1 MKHIK
6 HWLITA
12 VVLLYSVTVSAGAYF
27 EVDGIWYETNDNSE
41 LTVDVIA
48 PRDGSNYSGN
58 VEIPSRVE
66 YNAVSWKINSVK
78 GFTACPD
85 LISVSIPNTVWYVY
99 SAFNGSSNLESITC
113 NAVNPPAANEYTFN
127 GVNKET
133 CTIYVPASSVDA
145 YKGTDGWSE
154 FTNIQPILIASG
166 TFPNNVNWKLTDEG
180 QLIIE
185 GVGEMTRTP
194 WRFEY
199 ESFIKS
205 VTIGEGVTSIADMAF
220 YGCSNLTTITIP
232 ESVTSIEK
240 TAFYKCSS
248 LTSITIPK
256 TITRIE
262 ENTFSGCSSLTSI
275 TIPEGVTSIGEYA
288 FAGCS
293 SLTSITI
300 PESVISIG
308 KGAFSGCSNLT
319 SITIPKCV
327 TSIGY
332 QVFFECCSLSI
343 ITFSEN
349 SQLKSIGGRAFLGC
363 SSLSSI
369 AIPSGVT
376 SIESNAF
383 ENCSSLTS
391 ITIPDGVTSIGNST
405 FSGCSKLTSTIFSE
419 NSHLT
424 SIGESAFSGCRS
436 LTCIII
442 PDGVTSIG
450 QYAFKDCRSF
460 TSVTIP
466 ENVKS
471 LGTNIFFDCEEL
483 TSITCEALIPPT
495 FENASPFGN
504 IEETIPVYV
513 PASSV
518 DAYKSSVTWK
528 YFTNIQPIASDILA
542 TSLTLDVI
550 EVTLSTNE
558 TSTLI
563 ATLLPAEVTNPEL
576 AWTSSNEA
584 VITVNSE
591 GIVTAVGA
599 GEAVV
604 TVRTTDGSN
613 LSATCVVSVATVD
626 DDVKEYEN
634 TLLVD
639 DLDARAGTQVEL
651 SIALKNNVNITNFQF
666 DLVLPEG
673 VTIAQDEDGYDLIDL
688 STVRTTARKHTI
700 GNELQNDGSMRVIC
714 YSSSNAVFSGTEGEV
729 MTIKLNISKSL
740 SEGEYSVQL
749 KNLVLTEY
757 TDGSAIKHTIP
768 CIESKINVYVY
779 TPGDVNDDGSIDVTD
794 ISGVVNFILN
804 TATDGLIE
812 RAADV
817 NEDGA
822 VDVTDISGVV
832 NMILNVSASK
842 TSFSRGL
849 LRTFAVE
856 STDNIRMT
864 VLPFTLEA
872 GEEKEVQILLDN
884 PNDAFTGVQFDLY
897 LPEGV
902 SVAMDN
908 EGYYYVDLGSRTNNR
923 NHVLPECSLLE
934 DGGLRVVCY
943 SNSNKTFKNEEGD
956 ILVLT
961 IVGDENLSEGVCEL
975 SIENIVLSRPD
986 VTNNKPSDYVA
997 SILSGDGGAIPALV
1011 LHGVYTADV
1020 LDDFSTTLATN
1031 KIVTSIDLTEAVSV
1045 DDSGVLTTGNPNT
1058 LIYLSENEVLANES
1072 NVVCGGE
1079 CDNLVLTD
1087 GYAFS
1092 TPVSFEALQA
1102 TYTRT
1107 LSNMKWNALY
1117 LPFDISV
1124 DALENCNIASFT
1136 TMNLHDDNS
1145 VTMTATINEAGTLH
1159 ANTACLIR
1167 MKSGVEELCV
1177 TENNVTV
1184 WAEQNTESYTNGSKK
1199 ASVTGVYSETI
1210 ASEIAGAYAMSDGA
1224 LKQAA
1229 DENQKLNPFRF
1240 YLLLTDNDVPVQVS
1254 ALKSIGI
1261 NVDGDGTSSISPVQS
1276 TIDESHVVYDL
1287 QGRRVDIPSKGV
1299 YIVNGKKVVY

>member
-1 MKHIK
+1 M
-6 HWLITA
+6 
-12 VVLLYSVTVSAGAYF
+12 
-27 EVDGIWYETNDNSE
+27 
-41 LTVDVIA
+41 
-48 PRDGSNYSGN
+48 
-58 VEIPSRVE
+58 
-66 YNAVSWKINSVK
+66 
-78 GFTACPD
+78 
-85 LISVSIPNTVWYVY
+85 
-99 SAFNGSSNLESITC
+99 
-113 NAVNPPAANEYTFN
+113 TFN
-127 GVNKET
+127 PTYPEYQIKEQPQT
-133 CTIYVPASSVDA
+133 YNPSVVCPNSNEA
-145 YKGTDGWSE
+145 LYQWCYQESM
-154 FTNIQPILIASG
+154 PIS
-166 TFPNNVNWKLTDEG
+166 
-180 QLIIE
+180 
-185 GVGEMTRTP
+185 
-194 WRFEY
+194 FE
-199 ESFIKS
+199 
-205 VTIGEGVTSIADMAF
+205 D
-220 YGCSNLTTITIP
+220 
-232 ESVTSIEK
+232 
-240 TAFYKCSS
+240 
-248 LTSITIPK
+248 
-256 TITRIE
+256 
-262 ENTFSGCSSLTSI
+262 
-275 TIPEGVTSIGEYA
+275 
-288 FAGCS
+288 
-293 SLTSITI
+293 
-300 PESVISIG
+300 
-308 KGAFSGCSNLT
+308 
-319 SITIPKCV
+319 
-327 TSIGY
+327 
-332 QVFFECCSLSI
+332 
-343 ITFSEN
+343 ITFSYSAQTKNIEVPYDNMVLSFDFVAEGYSASSYNDDSEPAWISINGEKIVNTYDERAATYSCQLTAGTCEISCERSDITNIRLTYPTELLANEN
-349 SQLKSIGGRAFLGC
+349 SRV
-363 SSLSSI
+363 LSKQTI
-369 AIPSGVT
+369 MERPGVYFCQV
-376 SIESNAF
+376 SYGEDCDVMYSDYIDYEKL
-383 ENCSSLTS
+383 LT
-391 ITIPDGVTSIGNST
+391 INNVTYVINEDAT
-405 FSGCSKLTSTIFSE
+405 ATVLWVADK
-419 NSHLT
+419 
-424 SIGESAFSGCRS
+424 AV
-436 LTCIII
+436 
-442 PDGVTSIG
+442 D
-450 QYAFKDCRSF
+450 
-460 TSVTIP
+460 VTIP
-466 ENVKS
+466 ETVGYNEANYPVTSISSKAFVDCTS
-471 LGTNIFFDCEEL
+471 LGSIKCN
-483 TSITCEALIPPT
+483 TSDVPALLGGTTFQGLIPSNVSLSVPT
-495 FENASPFGN
+495 GSESTYSTAAGWN
-504 IEETIPVYV
+504 E
-513 PASSV
+513 
-518 DAYKSSVTWK
+518 
-528 YFTNIQPIASDILA
+528 FTIASDI
-542 TSLTLDVI
+542 V
-550 EVTLSTNE
+550 
-558 TSTLI
+558 
-563 ATLLPAEVTNPEL
+563 
-576 AWTSSNEA
+576 
-584 VITVNSE
+584 
-591 GIVTAVGA
+591 
-599 GEAVV
+599 
-604 TVRTTDGSN
+604 
-613 LSATCVVSVATVD
+613 
-626 DDVKEYEN
+626 EYKN
-634 TLLVD
+634 TLLVENQ
-639 DLDARAGTQVEL
+639 DARAGTQVEL

-673 VTIAQDEDGYDLIDL
+673 ITIAQDEDGYDLIDL
-688 STVRTTARKHTI
+688 STARTTARKHTI
-700 GNELQNDGSMRVIC
+700 GNELQSDGSMRVIC

-729 MTIKLNISKSL
+729 MTIKLNISESL
-740 SEGEYSVQL
+740 SEGEYSVEL

-804 TATDGLIE
+804 TATNGLIE

-849 LRTFAVE
+849 LRTSAVE
-856 STDNIRMT
+856 STDDIRMT

-902 SVAMDN
+902 NVAMDD

-1020 LDDFSTTLATN
+1020 LDDFSTALAAN
-1031 KIVTSIDLTEAVSV
+1031 KTVTSIDLTEAVSV
-1045 DDSGVLTTGNPNT
+1045 DDSGVLTTGNPNA

-1072 NVVCGGE
+1072 NVVCGDK
-1079 CDNLVLTD
+1079 CDNLVLID

-1124 DALENCNIASFT
+1124 DALENCDIASFT

-1145 VTMTATINEAGTLH
+1145 VTMTATINEEGTLH

-1210 ASEIAGAYAMSDGA
+1210 ASEISGAYAMSDGA

-1261 NVDGDGTSSISPVQS
+1261 NVDGDETSSISPVQS

-1287 QGRRVDIPSKGV
+1287 QGRRVDTPSKGV

>member
-113 NAVNPPAANEYTFN
+113 NAVNPPVANEYTFN

-145 YKGTDGWSE
+145 YKGADGWSE

-248 LTSITIPK
+248 LTSITIPE

-262 ENTFSGCSSLTSI
+262 ENTFCGCSSLTSF
-275 TIPEGVTSIGEYA
+275 TIPERVTSIGEYA

-308 KGAFSGCSNLT
+308 KGAFCGCSNLT

-332 QVFFECCSLSI
+332 QVFADCCNLSI

-349 SQLKSIGGRAFLGC
+349 SQLKSIGERAFLGC

-376 SIESNAF
+376 SIGSNAF
-383 ENCSSLTS
+383 ESCSSLTSIVIPEDVTSIENSTFYGCSNLTSITIPSGVTSIGSNAFYNCSSLTLIVIPEDVTSIGHSAFSGCSTLTS
-391 ITIPDGVTSIGNST
+391 ITIPDGVTSIENST

-450 QYAFKDCRSF
+450 KYAFKDCRSF

-471 LGTNIFFDCEEL
+471 LGTSIFYYCEEL

-495 FENASPFGN
+495 SENASPFGY

-528 YFTNIQPIASDILA
+528 RFTNIQPIASDILA

-550 EVTLSTNE
+550 EVTLSTSE

-576 AWTSSNEA
+576 AWASSNEA
-584 VITVNSE
+584 VVTVNSE

-673 VTIAQDEDGYDLIDL
+673 ITIAQDEDGYDLIDL
-688 STVRTTARKHTI
+688 STARTTARKHTI

-729 MTIKLNISKSL
+729 MTIKLNMSKSL

-849 LRTFAVE
+849 LRTSVVE
-856 STDNIRMT
+856 STDDIRMT

-902 SVAMDN
+902 SVAMDD

-997 SILSGDGGAIPALV
+997 SILSGDGGAIPALA

-1020 LDDFSTTLATN
+1020 LDDFSTALATN

-1072 NVVCGGE
+1072 NVVCGDK
-1079 CDNLVLTD
+1079 CDNLVLID

-1124 DALENCNIASFT
+1124 DALENCDIASFT

-1145 VTMTATINEAGTLH
+1145 VTMTATINEEGTLH

-1167 MKSGVEELCV
+1167 MKSGVEELCI

-1199 ASVTGVYSETI
+1199 ASVTGVYSEI
-1210 ASEIAGAYAMSDGA
+1210 LVSDKTF
-1224 LKQAA
+1224 L
-1229 DENQKLNPFRF
+1229 
-1240 YLLLTDNDVPVQVS
+1240 DN
-1254 ALKSIGI
+1254 KI
-1261 NVDGDGTSSISPVQS
+1261 
-1276 TIDESHVVYDL
+1276 
-1287 QGRRVDIPSKGV
+1287 
-1299 YIVNGKKVVY
+1299 